1 MPGGGDE
8 DRWWT
13 ERKVDRRH
21 TGWRSLGD
29 VWVAVPWFPELSVA
43 LQDTT
48 CGFNRERAGVTG
60 GRRQRPIDVVDR
72 AVAEPRLT
80 GVIGPVA
87 STMTSAGG
95 VTRGGLVSN

>member
-1 MPGGGDE
+1 MQGGGLSDS
-8 DRWWT
+8 DVLGR
-13 ERKVDRRH
+13 
-21 TGWRSLGD
+21 RSL
-29 VWVAVPWFPELSVA
+29 VARAVGRAPGCH
-43 LQDTT
+43 
-48 CGFNRERAGVTG
+48 CGPNRERAGVTG